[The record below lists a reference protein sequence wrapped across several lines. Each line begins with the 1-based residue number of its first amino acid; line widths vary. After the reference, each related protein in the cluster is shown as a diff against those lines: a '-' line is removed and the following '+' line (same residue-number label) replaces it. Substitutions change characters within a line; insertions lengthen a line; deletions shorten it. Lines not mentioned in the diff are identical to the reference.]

1 MNNYFNEIA
10 IRIPTPSTHIFTDSL
25 MNNTIMTT
33 ITKTSTTAM
42 SATHGINK
50 IRLQLIDTYITGFD
64 LIHEYY
70 IKKKI

>member
-1 MNNYFNEIA
+1 MNNCFNEIA
-10 IRIPTPSTHIFTDSL
+10 IRIPTPSTDIFTDSL

-33 ITKTSTTAM
+33 ITKASTTAM

-50 IRLQLIDTYITGFD
+50 IRLQLIDTYIF
-64 LIHEYY
+64 HEYY